1 MKVVKVSLYNV
12 SFYLFLKTKKY
23 LLFCCGV
30 FLFVYFCSVISFY
43 LFCVFEKRILN
54 KRKRNNLLAHES
66 MLKQR
71 NRKAGC
77 DIYH

>member
-23 LLFCCGV
+23 LL
-30 FLFVYFCSVISFY
+30 YFCSVISFY